1 MAGDTSVG
9 RSRRLLTFR
18 LDGDQ
23 RRRLKARLAGEGR
36 TMSEVVILGLQNYVA
51 HGTRRS
57 GSGSGSRE
65 PEAAPD
71 APAAPDVD
79 AAPDAPAAAP
89 DLVAAPDAP
98 PAAPE
103 PDAAA
108 GPLSVPGLEE
118 TPDAPAAPEP
128 DAAAGPLSVPGLEE
142 TPGAP
147 AAPEPD
153 AAAGPLSVPGLE
165 ETPDAPAAPEP
176 TSRPRGPV
184 LPAGAPTAPGTTPPG
199 TTVVASVSQLTLPA
213 PTAAYLRNLRKS
225 GDSDLLSATLA
236 RLHEVGWPLRPLAD
250 ALGISRQAVQA
261 RIRQS
266 VPSPVRSRVSDV
278 PPPSAFPRRRPAL
291 ASGRRAHLT
300 VKIDHALR
308 SAAHGKAVREGSS
321 LSQVIEKI
329 LDYYVRHGLPT
340 GEVRLGD
347 TTPTRPGPRRK
358 RRTRGAE
365 PPSD

>member
-1 MAGDTSVG
+1 MARDTSVGRSRDTSVGRSRDTSVG

-23 RRRLKARLAGEGR
+23 RQRLKARLAGEGR
-36 TMSEVVILGLQNYVA
+36 TMSEVVILGLQHYVG

-57 GSGSGSRE
+57 GSGPGSRE
-65 PEAAPD
+65 LD
-71 APAAPDVD
+71 APAD
-79 AAPDAPAAAP
+79 AS
-89 DLVAAPDAP
+89 
-98 PAAPE
+98 AAPE
-103 PDAAA
+103 LDEASEPV
-108 GPLSVPGLEE
+108 SVPGLEG
-118 TPDAPAAPEP
+118 T
-128 DAAAGPLSVPGLEE
+128 L
-142 TPGAP
+142 GAP
-147 AAPEPD
+147 AA
-153 AAAGPLSVPGLE
+153 L
-165 ETPDAPAAPEP
+165 EP
-176 TSRPRGPV
+176 TPRPREPM
-184 LPAGAPTAPGTTPPG
+184 PTAGLPTAGLPTAIGTTASGTTAAG

-261 RIRQS
+261 RIRQP
-266 VPSPVRSRVSDV
+266 VPSAVRSRVPGV

-358 RRTRGAE
+358 RRARGAG

>member
-1 MAGDTSVG
+1 MARDTSVGRSRDTSVG

-23 RRRLKARLAGEGR
+23 RQRLKARLAGEGR
-36 TMSEVVILGLQNYVA
+36 TMSEVVILGLQHYVG

-57 GSGSGSRE
+57 GSGPGSRE
-65 PEAAPD
+65 LD
-71 APAAPDVD
+71 APAD
-79 AAPDAPAAAP
+79 AS
-89 DLVAAPDAP
+89 
-98 PAAPE
+98 AAPE
-103 PDAAA
+103 LDEASEPV
-108 GPLSVPGLEE
+108 SVPGLEG
-118 TPDAPAAPEP
+118 T
-128 DAAAGPLSVPGLEE
+128 L
-142 TPGAP
+142 GAP
-147 AAPEPD
+147 AA
-153 AAAGPLSVPGLE
+153 L
-165 ETPDAPAAPEP
+165 EP
-176 TSRPRGPV
+176 TPRPREPM
-184 LPAGAPTAPGTTPPG
+184 PTAGLPTAGLPTAIGTTATGTTAAG

-236 RLHEVGWPLRPLAD
+236 RLHEFGWALRPLAD
-250 ALGISRQAVQA
+250 ALRISRQAVQA
-261 RIRQS
+261 RIRHP
-266 VPSPVRSRVSDV
+266 VPSAVRSRVPEV

-291 ASGRRAHLT
+291 ASGRRVHLT

-358 RRTRGAE
+358 RRARGAGP
-365 PPSD
+365 PPS

>member
-36 TMSEVVILGLQNYVA
+36 TMSEVVILGLQNYVG

-57 GSGSGSRE
+57 GSGSGPRE
-65 PEAAPD
+65 PD
-71 APAAPDVD
+71 APA
-79 AAPDAPAAAP
+79 
-89 DLVAAPDAP
+89 
-98 PAAPE
+98 
-103 PDAAA
+103 
-108 GPLSVPGLEE
+108 
-118 TPDAPAAPEP
+118 DAPAAPELNEASEP
-128 DAAAGPLSVPGLEE
+128 VPVPHLEG
-142 TPGAP
+142 TLGAP
-147 AAPEPD
+147 A
-153 AAAGPLSVPGLE
+153 GLE
-165 ETPDAPAAPEP
+165 PTPRPREPMPTAGLPAA
-176 TSRPRGPV
+176 T
-184 LPAGAPTAPGTTPPG
+184 GTTASG

-213 PTAAYLRNLRKS
+213 PTAAYLLNLRKS

-261 RIRQS
+261 RIRQP
-266 VPSPVRSRVSDV
+266 VPSAVRSRVPDV

-358 RRTRGAE
+358 RRARGAG

>member
-51 HGTRRS
+51 HSARRS

-65 PEAAPD
+65 LD
-71 APAAPDVD
+71 APA
-79 AAPDAPAAAP
+79 
-89 DLVAAPDAP
+89 
-98 PAAPE
+98 
-103 PDAAA
+103 
-108 GPLSVPGLEE
+108 
-118 TPDAPAAPEP
+118 DAPAAPELDEASEP
-128 DAAAGPLSVPGLEE
+128 VSVPGLEG
-142 TPGAP
+142 TLGAP
-147 AAPEPD
+147 AAPEP
-153 AAAGPLSVPGLE
+153 
-165 ETPDAPAAPEP
+165 TP
-176 TSRPRGPV
+176 RPREPM
-184 LPAGAPTAPGTTPPG
+184 PTAGLPTAMGTTVTG
-199 TTVVASVSQLTLPA
+199 TTVVASLSQLTLPA

-261 RIRQS
+261 RIRQP
-266 VPSPVRSRVSDV
+266 VPSAVRSRVPDV

-358 RRTRGAE
+358 RRARGAGLA
-365 PPSD
+365 SD

>member
-18 LDGDQ
+18 LDSDQ
-23 RRRLKARLAGEGR
+23 RQRLKARLAGEGR
-36 TMSEVVILGLQNYVA
+36 TMSEVVILGLQNYVG
-51 HGTRRS
+51 HSTRRS

-65 PEAAPD
+65 LD
-71 APAAPDVD
+71 APA
-79 AAPDAPAAAP
+79 
-89 DLVAAPDAP
+89 
-98 PAAPE
+98 
-103 PDAAA
+103 
-108 GPLSVPGLEE
+108 
-118 TPDAPAAPEP
+118 DAPAAPELDEASEP
-128 DAAAGPLSVPGLEE
+128 VSVPGLEG
-142 TPGAP
+142 TLGTP
-147 AAPEPD
+147 AA
-153 AAAGPLSVPGLE
+153 L
-165 ETPDAPAAPEP
+165 EP
-176 TSRPRGPV
+176 TPRPREPM
-184 LPAGAPTAPGTTPPG
+184 LPAGLAAAVGSTATG

-213 PTAAYLRNLRKS
+213 PTAAFLRNLRKS

-261 RIRQS
+261 RIRQP
-266 VPSPVRSRVSDV
+266 VPSAVRSRVPDV

-347 TTPTRPGPRRK
+347 TTPTRPGPRHK
-358 RRTRGAE
+358 RRARGAGLS
-365 PPSD
+365 SD

>member
-51 HGTRRS
+51 HSARRS

-65 PEAAPD
+65 LD
-71 APAAPDVD
+71 APA
-79 AAPDAPAAAP
+79 DAPAAAEL
-89 DLVAAPDAP
+89 DEAS
-98 PAAPE
+98 E
-103 PDAAA
+103 PV
-108 GPLSVPGLEE
+108 SVPGLEG
-118 TPDAPAAPEP
+118 T
-128 DAAAGPLSVPGLEE
+128 L
-142 TPGAP
+142 GAP
-147 AAPEPD
+147 AAPEP
-153 AAAGPLSVPGLE
+153 
-165 ETPDAPAAPEP
+165 TPRPHEP
-176 TSRPRGPV
+176 M
-184 LPAGAPTAPGTTPPG
+184 PTAGLPTAMGTTVTG
-199 TTVVASVSQLTLPA
+199 TTVVASLSQLTLPA

-261 RIRQS
+261 RIRQP
-266 VPSPVRSRVSDV
+266 VPSAVRSRVPDV

-358 RRTRGAE
+358 RRARGAGLA
-365 PPSD
+365 SD

>member
-51 HGTRRS
+51 HGARRS

-65 PEAAPD
+65 PDVAP
-71 APAAPDVD
+71 
-79 AAPDAPAAAP
+79 
-89 DLVAAPDAP
+89 
-98 PAAPE
+98 
-103 PDAAA
+103 
-108 GPLSVPGLEE
+108 G
-118 TPDAPAAPEP
+118 APAAPEP
-128 DAAAGPLSVPGLEE
+128 DTAPGAPAGPDPDAAAGPPSVPGLEG
-142 TPGAP
+142 TLGAP

-153 AAAGPLSVPGLE
+153 AAPGPPSVPGLE
-165 ETPDAPAAPEP
+165 GTLGAPAAPDP
-176 TSRPRGPV
+176 APRPRGPV
-184 LPAGAPTAPGTTPPG
+184 LPAGPPTATGTTATGTTPPG

-213 PTAAYLRNLRKS
+213 QTAAYLRNLRKS

-236 RLHEVGWPLRPLAD
+236 KLHEVGWPLRPLAD

-266 VPSPVRSRVSDV
+266 VPSPVRSRVPDV

-358 RRTRGAE
+358 RRTRGAG

>member
-71 APAAPDVD
+71 APAAAPDLD
-79 AAPDAPAAAP
+79 AAPDAP
-89 DLVAAPDAP
+89 
-98 PAAPE
+98 
-103 PDAAA
+103 
-108 GPLSVPGLEE
+108 
-118 TPDAPAAPEP
+118 
-128 DAAAGPLSVPGLEE
+128 
-142 TPGAP
+142 P

-184 LPAGAPTAPGTTPPG
+184 LPAGAPTATGTTPPG

-236 RLHEVGWPLRPLAD
+236 KLHEVGWPLRPLAD

-266 VPSPVRSRVSDV
+266 VPSPVRSRVPDV